1 MKKDF
6 IKFSCSEKAIPLN
19 LSTQGISEP
28 LGHNHSQGYQKN
40 VEQSRSAYFDYAAAT
55 PVHPEV
61 VQEMTPW
68 FKEYFAN
75 PSSIHQAG
83 QQARAAVDEARMI
96 IAEFLHASPTEIYF
110 TSSATES
117 CNWAL
122 LSVCEQHLLKGKPV
136 HIIVSSIEH
145 SAILKTAEFL
155 EKTYG
160 VSVTYLPVDQEGI
173 VDPKDLE
180 AAITDQTVLASVML
194 VNNEVGTVQ
203 PLQEIAEI
211 CRKNNILL
219 HSDACQAAAWQKI
232 DVEELQ
238 VDLLTLNASK
248 MYGPK
253 GAALLYVRENT
264 PLSEWT
270 FGGGQEFGKR
280 AGTENVPAIVGFGK
294 AVELIDFENEE
305 KVRRLKDDFIKQLL
319 QKHPEVQL
327 QGSQNHSS
335 PHIVNF
341 YIPGMNGETLVKKL
355 DLAGFAISSGSACA
369 SGKVEPSHV
378 ILALGHD
385 QQRALSSIRISFG
398 IQTTPQEIDK
408 LSNAISSILQKT
420 SS

>member
-1 MKKDF
+1 M
-6 IKFSCSEKAIPLN
+6 
-19 LSTQGISEP
+19 
-28 LGHNHSQGYQKN
+28 
-40 VEQSRSAYFDYAAAT
+40 
-55 PVHPEV
+55 
-61 VQEMTPW
+61 
-68 FKEYFAN
+68 
-75 PSSIHQAG
+75 
-83 QQARAAVDEARMI
+83 
-96 IAEFLHASPTEIYF
+96 
-110 TSSATES
+110 
-117 CNWAL
+117 
-122 LSVCEQHLLKGKPV
+122 
-136 HIIVSSIEH
+136 
-145 SAILKTAEFL
+145 
-155 EKTYG
+155 
-160 VSVTYLPVDQEGI
+160 
-173 VDPKDLE
+173 
-180 AAITDQTVLASVML
+180 
-194 VNNEVGTVQ
+194 
-203 PLQEIAEI
+203 
-211 CRKNNILL
+211 
-219 HSDACQAAAWQKI
+219 
-232 DVEELQ
+232 
-238 VDLLTLNASK
+238 
-248 MYGPK
+248 
-253 GAALLYVRENT
+253 RENT